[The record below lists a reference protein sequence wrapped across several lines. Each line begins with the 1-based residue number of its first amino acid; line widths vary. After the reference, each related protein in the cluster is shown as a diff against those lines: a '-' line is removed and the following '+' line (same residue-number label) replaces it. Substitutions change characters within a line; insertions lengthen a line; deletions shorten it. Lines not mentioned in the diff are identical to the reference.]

1 MPDKKKAADVIMVLP
16 KKQKRKQKQGAFT
29 LLETTMAMYITLMG
43 VLTFAAMAVFAN
55 KVGMQA
61 KIRTGAYQIAN
72 QQLEVLR
79 TTSYDNLS
87 TATQQSFTV
96 PEEFTSSLPGTNNS
110 KYQVAGTYTIQ
121 ELSTTTKKIA
131 VRIQWR
137 NAAANQGVTAPW
149 SEVRL
154 VTQIAR
160 PGSIGSVIPTA
171 ATTNPVSVPIP
182 PAGTLPSSGSSSGV
196 IGATSGIGSEINS
209 VTPTSE
215 TADPTKGGN

>member
-1 MPDKKKAADVIMVLP
+1 M
-16 KKQKRKQKQGAFT
+16 KRKQNQKQRGFS
-29 LLETTMAMYITLMG
+29 LLETTMAMYITLIG

-79 TTSYDNLS
+79 TTSYDNLT
-87 TATQQSFTV
+87 TASQQTFTV
-96 PEEFTSSLPGTNNS
+96 PPEFTSSLPGTNNS
-110 KYQVAGTYTIQ
+110 KYQVAGTYTV
-121 ELSTTTKKIA
+121 EDLSNTTKKIA

-160 PGSIGSVIPTA
+160 PGSIGSITTPA
-171 ATTNPVSVPIP
+171 ATTPVTIP
-182 PAGTLPSSGSSSGV
+182 LPGGGGSTSGSTSGTSTGVVGASGLGGTLSGLGSGLNS
-196 IGATSGIGSEINS
+196 ALSGTDDKNKK
-209 VTPTSE
+209 T
-215 TADPTKGGN
+215 GN

>member
-1 MPDKKKAADVIMVLP
+1 MLRTQN
-16 KKQKRKQKQGAFT
+16 KKQRAFT
-29 LLETTMAMYITLMG
+29 LLETTMSMYITLMG

-79 TTSYDNLS
+79 TTSYDNLT
-87 TATQQSFTV
+87 TASQQSFIV
-96 PEEFTSSLPGTNNS
+96 PTEFTSSLPGANNS
-110 KYQVAGTYTIQ
+110 KYQVAGTYTIE
-121 ELSTTTKKIA
+121 ELTTTTKRIA

-137 NAAANQGVTAPW
+137 NAAANQGVLAPW

-160 PGSIGSVIPTA
+160 PGSVGGLSTTASTTPVSIPTPTTA
-171 ATTNPVSVPIP
+171 PTSTPTSPSGGTATSS
-182 PAGTLPSSGSSSGV
+182 SSGSV
-196 IGATSGIGSEINS
+196 LGATSLGGGATMNS
-209 VTPTSE
+209 TTSASDPTSE
-215 TADPTKGGN
+215 TNKKGKVK

>member
-1 MPDKKKAADVIMVLP
+1 MRFT
-16 KKQKRKQKQGAFT
+16 QKQKQRAFT

-79 TTSYDNLS
+79 TTSFDNLA
-87 TATQQSFTV
+87 TATQQAFTV
-96 PEEFTSSLPGTNNS
+96 PTEFTSSLPGANNS
-110 KYQVAGTYTIQ
+110 KYQVAGTYTI
-121 ELSTTTKKIA
+121 ESLTSTTKKIA

-137 NAAANQGVTAPW
+137 NAAANQGVVAPW

-160 PGSIGSVIPTA
+160 PGSVGSVLPVTTTTTPT
-171 ATTNPVSVPIP
+171 VSVPVP
-182 PAGTLPSSGSSSGV
+182 PTKGKAATSSSGGV
-196 IGATSGIGSEINS
+196 LGAKSLS
-209 VTPTSE
+209 
-215 TADPTKGGN
+215 DPTTSTDPTDPGNSGAKNK

>member
-1 MPDKKKAADVIMVLP
+1 MKT
-16 KKQKRKQKQGAFT
+16 KQNQKQRGFS

-79 TTSYDNLS
+79 TTSYDNLT
-87 TATQQSFTV
+87 TASQQTFTV
-96 PEEFTSSLPGTNNS
+96 PTEFTSSLPGTNNS
-110 KYQVAGTYTIQ
+110 KYQVAGTYTV
-121 ELSTTTKKIA
+121 EDLSNTTKKIA

-160 PGSIGSVIPTA
+160 PGSVGSITTPA
-171 ATTNPVSVPIP
+171 ATTPVTVPIP
-182 PAGTLPSSGSSSGV
+182 GGGGSISGT
-196 IGATSGIGSEINS
+196 TSGTSTGVVGASGLGSTLSDLGSGLNS
-209 VTPTSE
+209 ALSGT
-215 TADPTKGGN
+215 DDKNKKKGN